1 MFVVESV
8 SSTDTHNREEFLE
21 FCKKSYESQYS
32 PACVNMWH
40 PDWENRAETLPFLV
54 YKSNR
59 FSDNGIF
66 FILRINGKIEAVSGI
81 YISAFDKSVA
91 IGGVRSWTNPG
102 HQADLII
109 GRHIFPKQL
118 KWAKDHN
125 IKTIA
130 LTFNEYNKKLMRYF
144 TRNGLGVVKNR
155 TPDMLFYN
163 GVYEVPFPVIIQNT
177 KQWALYHKIDETYDP
192 NWELIR
198 YKDSI

>member
-1 MFVVESV
+1 
-8 SSTDTHNREEFLE
+8 
-21 FCKKSYESQYS
+21 
-32 PACVNMWH
+32 MWH